1 MIMDSNDYSNMFNT
15 VRNAKYTVRYASK
28 LSRKRQIVD
37 KIVDELHNSQL
48 AMIDAAVDQSDLS
61 QARDVI
67 DRIRSL

>member
-1 MIMDSNDYSNMFNT
+1 MDSNDYSNMFNT

-48 AMIDAAVDQSDLS
+48 AMIDAALEYSDLS

>member
-1 MIMDSNDYSNMFNT
+1 MDSNDYSNMFNT

-48 AMIDAAVDQSDLS
+48 AMIDAAVEYSDLS

>member
-1 MIMDSNDYSNMFNT
+1 MDSNDYSNMFNT

>member
-1 MIMDSNDYSNMFNT
+1 
-15 VRNAKYTVRYASK
+15 VRYASK

-48 AMIDAAVDQSDLS
+48 AMIDAALEYSDLS